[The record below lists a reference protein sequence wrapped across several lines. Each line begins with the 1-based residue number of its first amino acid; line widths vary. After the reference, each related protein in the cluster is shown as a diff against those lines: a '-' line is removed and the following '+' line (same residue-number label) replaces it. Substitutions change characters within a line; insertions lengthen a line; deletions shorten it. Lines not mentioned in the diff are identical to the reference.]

1 MKILIIGGTGLISV
15 GIVTHLLA
23 RGAQVTMFN
32 RGARAAII
40 PVGVEQLRGDR
51 NDAVFERTFAASRYD
66 AVIDMICFTPEQA
79 EATVRAFA
87 GRCAHLLFCSTVCTY
102 GVKVPPQVLVDETF
116 PQEPIS
122 GYGRGK
128 VACERIFMRA
138 HADKAFQAT
147 IIRPSH
153 TYGPG
158 SALIDQLE
166 FDACSWDRIDRGMP
180 AIVADN
186 GMGLWQST
194 HRDDCGKLFA
204 YAALN
209 PRTYGESYNATRD
222 EVLTW
227 RGYYAEVAKGLG
239 RSATVVSLS
248 ADAILRSDAQR
259 FGLLQDITRHHGA
272 YSSAKAK
279 RDVPEFRC
287 TIGLAE
293 GARATLDDARKRGA
307 WRAGASDALY
317 QRLVD
322 EAVRLSA

>member
-1 MKILIIGGTGLISV
+1 
-15 GIVTHLLA
+15 
-23 RGAQVTMFN
+23 
-32 RGARAAII
+32 
-40 PVGVEQLRGDR
+40 
-51 NDAVFERTFAASRYD
+51 
-66 AVIDMICFTPEQA
+66 
-79 EATVRAFA
+79 VRAFA
-87 GRCAHLLFCSTVCTY
+87 GRCAHVLFCSTVCTY
-102 GVKVPPQVLVDETF
+102 GVKVPPQVLIDETF

-138 HADKAFQAT
+138 HAEKAFQAT

-227 RGYYAEVAKGLG
+227 RDYYAEVAKGLG

-259 FGLLQDITRHHGA
+259 FGLLKDITRYHGA

-293 GARATLDDARKRGA
+293 GARATLDDARERGA
-307 WRAGASDALY
+307 WRAGAADALYQY

-322 EAVRLSA
+322 EAARLSA